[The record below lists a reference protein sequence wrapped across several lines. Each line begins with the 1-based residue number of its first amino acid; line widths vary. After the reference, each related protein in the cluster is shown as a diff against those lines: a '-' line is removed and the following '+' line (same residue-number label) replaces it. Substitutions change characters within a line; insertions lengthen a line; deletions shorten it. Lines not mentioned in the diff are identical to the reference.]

1 MRRRHRYDK
10 VVMFVMDNNSDQVA
24 QTSKRI
30 DPDPSQCR
38 IYQLSTVHIQFFF
51 DLSNSNTVVTTIS
64 AVINSKSVCV
74 QML

>member
-38 IYQLSTVHIQFFF
+38 IYQLYTYDINIQFFF
-51 DLSNSNTVVTTIS
+51 DLSNSNTVVTTIR
-64 AVINSKSVCV
+64 AVINS
-74 QML
+74 